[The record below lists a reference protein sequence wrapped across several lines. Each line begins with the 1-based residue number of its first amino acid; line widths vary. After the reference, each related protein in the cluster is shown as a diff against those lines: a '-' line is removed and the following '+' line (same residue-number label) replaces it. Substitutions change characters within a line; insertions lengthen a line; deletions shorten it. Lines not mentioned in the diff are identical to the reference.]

1 PPIQERKEGSGKT
14 RCLRHKLSEYTGAQ
28 LGTFFASL
36 RFPSGSPFR
45 RPCTLL
51 LAMPERELW
60 PEGPGSEP
68 VTRIGSWDSMTSTTS
83 TRSGSTDSYDFLS
96 AEEKECLL
104 FLEETIGSLDT
115 EADSGLS
122 TEESEQATTPQSP
135 RALPLLQPAPQGHPE
150 ETVAQQRLEPRR
162 ATQSSFPPLPEPQ
175 GLGFRSGSYS
185 LPRNIHIGRN
195 QNLRKSTTQT
205 NSHLPGEPKRVIPDP
220 REEQLSQSR
229 EPSQAPVQRVIPDPK
244 EDQLSQ
250 SREPSQAPVQRVIP
264 DPREEQLSQTREP
277 SQAPVQRVIPDPRE
291 EQLSQSREPSQAP
304 VQRVIPDPREEQ
316 LSQSR
321 EPSQAPA
328 GLQEAALDL
337 DTALIPP
344 PEAFR
349 DSQPEQRGEDSLPTG
364 PGEKTPA
371 PQLLTSLSPQK
382 RKETSSEA
390 MSQNANEK
398 SSTGPP
404 GQPRPLPAMS
414 SQNARAADASVPPG
428 RDPNAQVAPLT
439 GPKPRKLPP
448 NIVLK
453 SSRSSFHSDPQHW
466 LSRHSEAAPGDSGL
480 VSSSLQ
486 EQRKARKEAL
496 EKLGLPQDQEK
507 PSPHLSKPTSS
518 IRLKGTGA
526 QAPSPAPASAPA
538 LAQPA
543 PQVSAAVPAA
553 GKAFAPAPTRGPS
566 PMKALAPALAQG
578 STPGKVF
585 IPAQEPTAG
594 KVPAAKSMPIPIS
607 RAPGVSSPLTL
618 QESSIPGLRQMNFK
632 SNTLERSGVGLSSY
646 LSAGKDP
653 SSKTST
659 SLGKDPFLSK
669 ISPNDLRN
677 SRPRPA
683 SLGTGKDFAGIQV
696 SKLADHEQSSKRLSY
711 QGQSR
716 DKLPRPS
723 CVSVKIS
730 PKGIPDEHRRE
741 ALKKLGLWKE

>member
-1 PPIQERKEGSGKT
+1 MGMPCWGICPSSQ
-14 RCLRHKLSEYTGAQ
+14 AQ

-135 RALPLLQPAPQGHPE
+135 RALPLLQPAPQ
-150 ETVAQQRLEPRR
+150 
-162 ATQSSFPPLPEPQ
+162 
-175 GLGFRSGSYS
+175 
-185 LPRNIHIGRN
+185 
-195 QNLRKSTTQT
+195 
-205 NSHLPGEPKRVIPDP
+205 
-220 REEQLSQSR
+220 
-229 EPSQAPVQRVIPDPK
+229 
-244 EDQLSQ
+244 
-250 SREPSQAPVQRVIP
+250 
-264 DPREEQLSQTREP
+264 
-277 SQAPVQRVIPDPRE
+277 
-291 EQLSQSREPSQAP
+291 
-304 VQRVIPDPREEQ
+304 
-316 LSQSR
+316 
-321 EPSQAPA
+321 
-328 GLQEAALDL
+328 
-337 DTALIPP
+337 
-344 PEAFR
+344 EAFR
-349 DSQPEQRGEDSLPTG
+349 DSQPEQGGEDSLPTG

-398 SSTGPP
+398 GSTGAP

-518 IRLKGTGA
+518 IRLKGTGP
-526 QAPSPAPASAPA
+526 QAPSPAPASSPA

-585 IPAQEPTAG
+585 IPAQEPTPG

-646 LSAGKDP
+646 LSAEKDP

>member
-1 PPIQERKEGSGKT
+1 MKHLPVQ
-14 RCLRHKLSEYTGAQ
+14 AQ

-122 TEESEQATTPQSP
+122 TEESEQDTTPQSP

-150 ETVAQQRLEPRR
+150 ETVAQQIPEPRR
-162 ATQSSFPPLPEPQ
+162 ATQSSFPTLPEPQ

-185 LPRNIHIGRN
+185 LPRNIHISRN
-195 QNLRKSTTQT
+195 QNLRKSTPQT
-205 NSHLPGEPKRVIPDP
+205 NSHLPGEPNR
-220 REEQLSQSR
+220 
-229 EPSQAPVQRVIPDPK
+229 RVIPDPK
-244 EDQLSQ
+244 E
-250 SREPSQAPVQRVIP
+250 
-264 DPREEQLSQTREP
+264 EQLG
-277 SQAPVQRVIPDPRE
+277 
-291 EQLSQSREPSQAP
+291 
-304 VQRVIPDPREEQ
+304 
-316 LSQSR
+316 QSR

-328 GLQEAALDL
+328 GLQEDALDL
-337 DTALIPP
+337 DIALIPP

-349 DSQPEQRGEDSLPTG
+349 DAQPEQCGEDSLPTG

-390 MSQNANEK
+390 MSQKANEK
-398 SSTGPP
+398 GSTGAP

-453 SSRSSFHSDPQHW
+453 SSRSSFHSDPQPW
-466 LSRHSEAAPGDSGL
+466 LSRHPEAAPGDSGL

-496 EKLGLPQDQEK
+496 EKLGLPLDQEK
-507 PSPHLSKPTSS
+507 PSPHLTKPPSS

-526 QAPSPAPASAPA
+526 QAPAPAPAPA

-543 PQVSAAVPAA
+543 PQVSA
-553 GKAFAPAPTRGPS
+553 GKALAPAPTRGPS

-585 IPAQEPTAG
+585 IPAQEPTPG
-594 KVPAAKSMPIPIS
+594 KVPAAKSMPIPIP
-607 RAPGVSSPLTL
+607 RAPGVSNPLTL

-632 SNTLERSGVGLSSY
+632 SNTLERSGVGLGSY
-646 LSAGKDP
+646 LSAEKDP
-653 SSKTST
+653 SSKAST
-659 SLGKDPFLSK
+659 SLGKDSFLNK
-669 ISPNDLRN
+669 LSPNVLRN

-696 SKLADHEQSSKRLSY
+696 SMLADHEQSSKRLSY

-716 DKLPRPS
+716 DKLPRPT

>member
-1 PPIQERKEGSGKT
+1 
-14 RCLRHKLSEYTGAQ
+14 
-28 LGTFFASL
+28 
-36 RFPSGSPFR
+36 
-45 RPCTLL
+45 
-51 LAMPERELW
+51 MPERELW

-244 EDQLSQ
+244 E
-250 SREPSQAPVQRVIP
+250 
-264 DPREEQLSQTREP
+264 
-277 SQAPVQRVIPDPRE
+277 
-291 EQLSQSREPSQAP
+291 
-304 VQRVIPDPREEQ
+304 EQ

-349 DSQPEQRGEDSLPTG
+349 DSQPEQGGEDSLPTG

-398 SSTGPP
+398 GSTGAP

-518 IRLKGTGA
+518 IRLKGTGP
-526 QAPSPAPASAPA
+526 QAPSPAPASSPA

-585 IPAQEPTAG
+585 IPAQEPTPG

-646 LSAGKDP
+646 LSAEKDP

>member
-1 PPIQERKEGSGKT
+1 
-14 RCLRHKLSEYTGAQ
+14 
-28 LGTFFASL
+28 
-36 RFPSGSPFR
+36 
-45 RPCTLL
+45 
-51 LAMPERELW
+51 MPERELW

-122 TEESEQATTPQSP
+122 TEESEQDTTPQSP

-150 ETVAQQRLEPRR
+150 ETVAQQRPEPRR

-185 LPRNIHIGRN
+185 LPRNIHISRN
-195 QNLRKSTTQT
+195 QNLRKSTPQT
-205 NSHLPGEPKRVIPDP
+205 NSHLPGEPN
-220 REEQLSQSR
+220 
-229 EPSQAPVQRVIPDPK
+229 RVIPDPK
-244 EDQLSQ
+244 E
-250 SREPSQAPVQRVIP
+250 
-264 DPREEQLSQTREP
+264 EQLSQ
-277 SQAPVQRVIPDPRE
+277 
-291 EQLSQSREPSQAP
+291 
-304 VQRVIPDPREEQ
+304 
-316 LSQSR
+316 SQSR

-337 DTALIPP
+337 DIALIPP

-349 DSQPEQRGEDSLPTG
+349 DAQPEQRGEDSLPTG
-364 PGEKTPA
+364 PGERTPA

-390 MSQNANEK
+390 MSQKANEK
-398 SSTGPP
+398 GSTGAP

-428 RDPNAQVAPLT
+428 RDPNAHVAPLT

-453 SSRSSFHSDPQHW
+453 SSRSSFHSDPQPW
-466 LSRHSEAAPGDSGL
+466 LSRHPEAAPGDSGL

-496 EKLGLPQDQEK
+496 EKLGLPLDQEK
-507 PSPHLSKPTSS
+507 PSPHLTKPPSS

-526 QAPSPAPASAPA
+526 QAPAPAPAPA

-543 PQVSAAVPAA
+543 PQVSA
-553 GKAFAPAPTRGPS
+553 GKALAPAPTRGPS

-585 IPAQEPTAG
+585 IPAQEPTPG
-594 KVPAAKSMPIPIS
+594 KVPAAKSMPIPIP
-607 RAPGVSSPLTL
+607 RAPGVSNPLTL

-632 SNTLERSGVGLSSY
+632 SNTLERSGVGLGSY
-646 LSAGKDP
+646 LSAEKDP
-653 SSKTST
+653 SSKASS
-659 SLGKDPFLSK
+659 SLGKDSFLNK
-669 ISPNDLRN
+669 LSPNVLRN

-696 SKLADHEQSSKRLSY
+696 SMLADHEQSSKRLSY

-716 DKLPRPS
+716 DKLPRPT

>member
-1 PPIQERKEGSGKT
+1 MKHLPVQ
-14 RCLRHKLSEYTGAQ
+14 AQ

-122 TEESEQATTPQSP
+122 TEESEQDTTPQSP

-150 ETVAQQRLEPRR
+150 ETVAQQIPEPRR
-162 ATQSSFPPLPEPQ
+162 ATQSSFPTLPEPQ

-185 LPRNIHIGRN
+185 LPRNIHISRN
-195 QNLRKSTTQT
+195 QNLRKSTPQT
-205 NSHLPGEPKRVIPDP
+205 NSHLPGEPN
-220 REEQLSQSR
+220 
-229 EPSQAPVQRVIPDPK
+229 RVIPDPK
-244 EDQLSQ
+244 E
-250 SREPSQAPVQRVIP
+250 
-264 DPREEQLSQTREP
+264 EQLG
-277 SQAPVQRVIPDPRE
+277 
-291 EQLSQSREPSQAP
+291 
-304 VQRVIPDPREEQ
+304 
-316 LSQSR
+316 QSR

-328 GLQEAALDL
+328 GLQEDALDL
-337 DTALIPP
+337 DIALIPP

-349 DSQPEQRGEDSLPTG
+349 DAQPEQCGEDSLPTG

-390 MSQNANEK
+390 MSQKANEK
-398 SSTGPP
+398 GSTGAP

-453 SSRSSFHSDPQHW
+453 SSRSSFHSDPQPW
-466 LSRHSEAAPGDSGL
+466 LSRHPEAAPGDSGL

-496 EKLGLPQDQEK
+496 EKLGLPLDQEK
-507 PSPHLSKPTSS
+507 PSPHLTKPPSS

-526 QAPSPAPASAPA
+526 QAPAPAPAPA

-543 PQVSAAVPAA
+543 PQVSA
-553 GKAFAPAPTRGPS
+553 GKALAPAPTRGPS

-585 IPAQEPTAG
+585 IPAQEPTPG
-594 KVPAAKSMPIPIS
+594 KVPAAKSMPIPIP
-607 RAPGVSSPLTL
+607 RAPGVSNPLTL

-632 SNTLERSGVGLSSY
+632 SNTLERSGVGLGSY
-646 LSAGKDP
+646 LSAEKDP
-653 SSKTST
+653 SSKAST
-659 SLGKDPFLSK
+659 SLGKDSFLNK
-669 ISPNDLRN
+669 LSPNVLRN

-696 SKLADHEQSSKRLSY
+696 SMLADHEQSSKRLSY

-716 DKLPRPS
+716 DKLPRPT

>member
-1 PPIQERKEGSGKT
+1 
-14 RCLRHKLSEYTGAQ
+14 
-28 LGTFFASL
+28 
-36 RFPSGSPFR
+36 
-45 RPCTLL
+45 
-51 LAMPERELW
+51 MPERELW

-122 TEESEQATTPQSP
+122 TEESEQDTTPESP
-135 RALPLLQPAPQGHPE
+135 RALPPLQPAPQGHPE
-150 ETVAQQRLEPRR
+150 ETVAQQRPEPRR
-162 ATQSSFPPLPEPQ
+162 ANQSSIPPLPEPQ
-175 GLGFRSGSYS
+175 SLGFRYGSFS
-185 LPRNIHIGRN
+185 LPRNIHISRN
-195 QNLRKSTTQT
+195 QNFRKSTPQT
-205 NSHLPGEPKRVIPDP
+205 NSHLPGEPNRVIPDP

-229 EPSQAPVQRVIPDPK
+229 EPSQAPVQSVIPDPR
-244 EDQLSQ
+244 EQQLSQSREPSQAPVQSVIPDPREQQISQ

-264 DPREEQLSQTREP
+264 DPREQQ
-277 SQAPVQRVIPDPRE
+277 I
-291 EQLSQSREPSQAP
+291 SQSREPSQAP
-304 VQRVIPDPREEQ
+304 VQRVIPDPRDEQ

-321 EPSQAPA
+321 DPSQDPA
-328 GLQEAALDL
+328 GLQEAVLDL
-337 DTALIPP
+337 DTTLIPP

-349 DSQPEQRGEDSLPTG
+349 DAQPEQRGEDSPPTG
-364 PGEKTPA
+364 PGERTPV

-390 MSQNANEK
+390 MSQKANEK
-398 SSTGPP
+398 GPTGAP
-404 GQPRPLPAMS
+404 GQPRPLPAVS
-414 SQNARAADASVPPG
+414 SQNTRAADASVPPG

-453 SSRSSFHSDPQHW
+453 SSRSSFHSDPQPW
-466 LSRHSEAAPGDSGL
+466 LSRHPEAAPGDSGL

-496 EKLGLPQDQEK
+496 EKLGLPLDQEK
-507 PSPHLSKPTSS
+507 PSPHL
-518 IRLKGTGA
+518 R
-526 QAPSPAPASAPA
+526 
-538 LAQPA
+538 
-543 PQVSAAVPAA
+543 
-553 GKAFAPAPTRGPS
+553 
-566 PMKALAPALAQG
+566 
-578 STPGKVF
+578 
-585 IPAQEPTAG
+585 
-594 KVPAAKSMPIPIS
+594 KVPAAKSMPILIP
-607 RAPGVSSPLTL
+607 RAPGVRNPLTL

-646 LSAGKDP
+646 LSAEKDP
-653 SSKTST
+653 SSKASS
-659 SLGKDPFLSK
+659 SLGKDSFLNK
-669 ISPNDLRN
+669 LSPNVLRN

-696 SKLADHEQSSKRLSY
+696 SMLADHEQSSKRLSY

-716 DKLPRPS
+716 DKLPRPT

-730 PKGIPDEHRRE
+730 PKGIPDEHRKE